1 MNNNIIGNTTPPW
14 NTQSEFIKF
23 TPEGG
28 LAVKVINDTGAA
40 SVKGMIVKASNT
52 IDNAV
57 SIIPIDNP
65 DPIGIIYDD
74 GIPNGEYIWIVI
86 QGKVQ
91 VLYSTAVT
99 RGTFS
104 RASQS
109 LDAAPVAG
117 QAINEALPA
126 PPLSTNKHFQ
136 EIGHPIESR
145 GTPGLAMTILHFN

>member
-1 MNNNIIGNTTPPW
+1 MNNIIGNTTPPW

-28 LAVKVINDTGAA
+28 LAVKVINNTGAA
-40 SVKGMIVKASNT
+40 SVKGMIVKASFAIN
-52 IDNAV
+52 NGV

-65 DPIGIIYDD
+65 DPVGIVYDD

-86 QGKVQ
+86 QGKAQ

-104 RASQS
+104 RAPQ
-109 LDAAPVAG
+109 AG
-117 QAINEALPA
+117 DGSATAGYAINEALPV
-126 PPLSTNKHFQ
+126 PPFSTDKHFQ

-145 GTPGLAMTILHFN
+145 GTPGLAMTIIHFN

>member
-1 MNNNIIGNTTPPW
+1 MTDIVGNTTPPY
-14 NTQSEFIKF
+14 NTQSEFLKF

-28 LAVKVINDTGAA
+28 LAIKVINDTGAA
-40 SVKGMIVKASNT
+40 SIKGMIVHASLSV
-52 IDNAV
+52 DNAV

-65 DPIGIIYDD
+65 DPCGIIYDN

-86 QGKVQ
+86 QGKAE
-91 VLYSTAVT
+91 VLYSTTVT

-104 RASQS
+104 RVPQS

-117 QAINEALPA
+117 QAINEALPV
-126 PPLSTNKHFQ
+126 PPFSSDKHFQ

-145 GTPGLAMTILHFN
+145 GTPGLAMTIIHFN